1 MALAS
6 IGICADLP
14 QGDLDWLMS
23 QLAGH
28 AVTVVQPGAMGAVEV
43 LFGNPDPA
51 ELRPGPLRWLQLES
65 TGFGEYAGAA
75 RACRDLVIT
84 NLAGFFADPVAETLL
99 AGVLGML
106 RGVDRLSQLQQVRHW
121 QGGALRPGFGLLSG
135 ARVTLI
141 GRGAII
147 RRLEELLRP
156 FGGRIDS
163 FGQDHDPQALDA
175 ALAQAQVVFACLPHT
190 PETEGLISA
199 RRVAL
204 MGPQTIF
211 ANAGRGSLLDEA
223 ALVQA
228 LHTGTL
234 GGAVLDVTRD
244 EPLPPDSPL
253 WDCPRLLLTQ
263 HTGGGHRGEARRK
276 AEWFLANLARWQ
288 AGQPLLGRI
297 NADRGY

>member
-1 MALAS
+1 
-6 IGICADLP
+6 
-14 QGDLDWLMS
+14 
-23 QLAGH
+23 
-28 AVTVVQPGAMGAVEV
+28 VVEPGAIGEVEV

-51 ELRPGPLRWLQLES
+51 ELHPGPLRWLQLES
-65 TGFGEYAGAA
+65 PGFGEYAPAA
-75 RACRDLVIT
+75 GRCPDLVIT

-99 AGVLGML
+99 AGVLGLL
-106 RGVDRLSQLQQVRHW
+106 RGVDQLSRLQLQRAW
-121 QGGALRPGFGLLSG
+121 QGGALRPGLGLLSG
-135 ARVTLI
+135 AEITLI
-141 GRGAII
+141 GRGAIMQ
-147 RRLEELLRP
+147 RLAELLQP
-156 FGGRIDS
+156 FGGRIES
-163 FGQDHDPQALDA
+163 FGQNHDPQTLDA
-175 ALAQAQVVFACLPHT
+175 ALARSQAVFACLPHT
-190 PETEGLISA
+190 PQTEGLISA

-228 LHTGTL
+228 LHRGAL

-253 WDCPRLLLTQ
+253 WHCPRLLLTQ

-288 AGQPLLGRI
+288 AGQPLLGVI
-297 NADRGY
+297 NAERGY